1 MPALLRHT
9 LIRLLLPCCLAMAV
23 AACSFPGVY
32 HLTVQQ
38 GNVVSQDMVNQLQP
52 GMDKR
57 QIRYIMGTPL
67 LIDSFEDNRWDY
79 FYSLKN
85 GDNEYSRERLT
96 LYFSNDILTNLQGN
110 FRPEQATGATVLRD
124 GEEITPSEEDDDSEW
139 DISKWWD

>member
-9 LIRLLLPCCLAMAV
+9 TTRLLLPCLLVLAV

-38 GNVVSQDMVNQLQP
+38 GNVVSQDMVNQLKP

-57 QIRYIMGTPL
+57 QVRYIMGTPL

-85 GDNEYSRERLT
+85 GNNEYSRERLT
-96 LYFSNDILTNLQGN
+96 LYFTDDVLTNLQGN
-110 FRPEQATGATVLRD
+110 FRPEQATAATATGNAQPAEPEAD
-124 GEEITPSEEDDDSEW
+124 EDDDW

>member
-1 MPALLRHT
+1 MPALFRHT
-9 LIRLLLPCCLAMAV
+9 LTRLLLPCCLALAV

-38 GNVVSQDMVNQLQP
+38 GNVVTQDMVNQLKP

-57 QIRYIMGTPL
+57 QVRYLMGTPL
-67 LIDSFEDNRWDY
+67 LIDSFEDHRWDY

-85 GDNEYSRERLT
+85 GNNDYSRERLT
-96 LYFSNDILTNLQGN
+96 LYFSDDVLTNLQGN
-110 FRPEQATGATVLRD
+110 FRPEQATAATAT
-124 GEEITPSEEDDDSEW
+124 GTTEPTEPEEDEDSDW